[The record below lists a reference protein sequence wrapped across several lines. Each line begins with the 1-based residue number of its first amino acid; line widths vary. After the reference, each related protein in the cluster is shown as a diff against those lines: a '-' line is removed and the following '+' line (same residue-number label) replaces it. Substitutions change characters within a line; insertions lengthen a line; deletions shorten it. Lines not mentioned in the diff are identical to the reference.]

1 MSKLD
6 DAYVALRE
14 LLKAGPA
21 SSKTRESALRAV
33 KRLYDEALALTII
46 EPAGEQMNV
55 ESRDPSQAA

>member
-55 ESRDPSQAA
+55 EPRDPSQAA